1 MVGFVV
7 ALSMVLIPPADGVSS
22 MLDQPVPVTSRE
34 DDGGALVTGVFD
46 FGCRFECA
54 REAFAAYRDCIEDGG
69 DRETCFEELRETYRA
84 CIAEC
89 EVSCEEQ
96 CFIDGRDVFRT
107 CREEGGS
114 RRECWMQTREFVM
127 GCIEGCDGGAPWPA
141 SELSLDPPPIGTGG
155 SGGNSYSNDSCLLE
169 CVIEAAGAYRDCRD
183 DGGDREECRQV
194 FADVFGACAAEC
206 ELTCEEQCFLDSGRQ
221 LQECIEDGGD
231 RFECLMGAFQS
242 LRACLEECDG

>member
-1 MVGFVV
+1 MVGFIV

-22 MLDQPVPVTSRE
+22 MLDQPGPVESQE
-34 DDGGALVTGVFD
+34 NGGALVSGVSD

-54 REAFAAYRDCIEDGG
+54 REAFRAYRDCIEDGG
-69 DRETCFEELRETYRA
+69 DRETCREALRETYHA

-96 CFIDGRDVFRT
+96 CFIDGRGVFRA
-107 CREEGGS
+107 CREEGGGW
-114 RRECWMQTREFVM
+114 RECFMETREFVR
-127 GCIEGCDGGAPWPA
+127 GCLEGCGGNAPLPA

-155 SGGNSYSNDSCLLE
+155 NGGNSYSNDSCLLE
-169 CVIEAAGAYRDCRD
+169 CIIEAGGAYRDCIR

-194 FADVFGACAAEC
+194 FSESFGACLAEC
-206 ELTCEEQCFLDSGRQ
+206 ELTCEEQCFVDSARQ

-231 RFECLMGAFQS
+231 RRECLVEAFES
-242 LRACLEECDG
+242 LFGCLEACGD